1 MDAVLFHLLAEGV
14 QKYLRGVLRSTVSD
28 RGREPSGAS
37 GTTPRAGAEA
47 CRLAAAWRALLR
59 QHELGADGHCV
70 TCGRGR
76 RWTTRARSAARVRS
90 AGSAGGATPWGWLP
104 VRRPAELCSVWQVAV
119 AYFIRRLPGGQR

>member
-14 QKYLRGVLRSTVSD
+14 QKYLRGVLGSRVPD
-28 RGREPSGAS
+28 RGPGLSGAS
-37 GTTPRAGAEA
+37 GNPSRAGAEA

-59 QHELGADGHCV
+59 QHELGADGRCV

-76 RWTTRARSAARVRS
+76 RWTTRRAARVRS
-90 AGSAGGATPWGWLP
+90 AGGARESVAWGWLP
-104 VRRPAELCSVWQVAV
+104 VRRSAELCTVWQVAV